1 MGFDV
6 LLFAFFEDES
16 EDFTKGEVW
25 ELATLSFLDSLALGA
40 LITRRVIVGCQ
51 FPDAASYR
59 KNDSDMF
66 RSHSGT

>member
-1 MGFDV
+1 MFYT
-6 LLFAFFEDES
+6 FI
-16 EDFTKGEVW
+16 KGEVW

-40 LITRRVIVGCQ
+40 LITRRVIIGCQ

-59 KNDSDMF
+59 KNDSDTF